1 MKWIVVK
8 DTGTFFTPKKHQLSE
23 ARFTCLRF
31 LILNLIEISL
41 NFDWSFIDETSMKY
55 YWSFM
60 IVKIT
65 MKLHVKLHWNI
76 S

>member
-8 DTGTFFTPKKHQLSE
+8 DTGTFFTPKKHWRYKV
-23 ARFTCLRF
+23 RFTCLRI
-31 LILNLIEISL
+31 LIQNLIEISL
-41 NFDWSFIDETSMKY
+41 NIDWSFIDETSMKH

-60 IVKIT
+60 IVKIA
-65 MKLHVKLHWNI
+65 MKLHVKLHWNF